1 MKTYLKIGFS
11 LFLFFVLQSCDTK
24 NNDTTVDDY
33 RYNQEYEPVIDSLIG
48 EMTLEEK
55 VGMLHGTGMFV
66 SGGVDRLGIPEFH
79 YTDGPNGVREELER
93 HSWNPLNLGTDSAT
107 FFPTGSALAATWNK
121 DLAYEYGEALGLET
135 RARGKDMILGP
146 AVNIMRTPIGG
157 RTFEYF
163 SEDPHLNSRITVNYT
178 KGIQNQDVAVCVK
191 HYAANNQEYQRSSI
205 SVEVSE
211 RALREIYLPA
221 YRSAVEEADA
231 MGIMGAYNRFR
242 GEYLCQNPYLNNTI
256 LKDEF
261 GFKGMIVSDW
271 GATHNIVTAAMG
283 GLDVEMGTH
292 APNQNYDKNYFGHPL
307 RDSVLAGV
315 VPMEVVDDKVRRIL
329 RVTYNLNKMEEGR
342 EEGELVSPK
351 TTQTAYDVASESVVL
366 MKNDGEMLPLNADKL
381 NSIAV
386 IGLNADRSQA
396 KGGFTAG
403 VKPKYEVTPLQ
414 GLRDKLDGKVTINY
428 AQGYVQKFKKE
439 GNWRTPAI
447 NTPDPELIA
456 EAVDAAKKSDVAIIF
471 GGNTREIETETKD
484 RKSLDLPFGQD
495 ELIKAIA
502 AANPKT
508 IVVIIAG
515 GAVNLHLAN
524 KVSPS
529 ILYGWFNGSEAGN
542 AIADILFGDINP
554 SGKLPF
560 TIPAQLSDV
569 GAHSYDS
576 LSYPGLDGRVVYKEG
591 ILVGYRWFEKQNI
604 KPAYPFGHGLSYTNF
619 EYSEPILN
627 QSSFRK
633 DDEINISI
641 KLRNTGEVSGKE
653 VVQTYIGKVNSE
665 VLRPIKEL
673 KAFKKV
679 DIDAGS
685 EKIVNMSIN
694 ANDLAYYNEDKM
706 KWVVETGTYILHIG
720 SSSEAIKGEASFE
733 ITN

>member
-1 MKTYLKIGFS
+1 
-11 LFLFFVLQSCDTK
+11 
-24 NNDTTVDDY
+24 
-33 RYNQEYEPVIDSLIG
+33 
-48 EMTLEEK
+48 
-55 VGMLHGTGMFV
+55 
-66 SGGVDRLGIPEFH
+66 
-79 YTDGPNGVREELER
+79 
-93 HSWNPLNLGTDSAT
+93 
-107 FFPTGSALAATWNK
+107 
-121 DLAYEYGEALGLET
+121 
-135 RARGKDMILGP
+135 
-146 AVNIMRTPIGG
+146 
-157 RTFEYF
+157 
-163 SEDPHLNSRITVNYT
+163 
-178 KGIQNQDVAVCVK
+178 
-191 HYAANNQEYQRSSI
+191 
-205 SVEVSE
+205 
-211 RALREIYLPA
+211 
-221 YRSAVEEADA
+221 
-231 MGIMGAYNRFR
+231 
-242 GEYLCQNPYLNNTI
+242 
-256 LKDEF
+256 
-261 GFKGMIVSDW
+261 
-271 GATHNIVTAAMG
+271 
-283 GLDVEMGTH
+283 
-292 APNQNYDKNYFGHPL
+292 
-307 RDSVLAGV
+307 
-315 VPMEVVDDKVRRIL
+315 
-329 RVTYNLNKMEEGR
+329 
-342 EEGELVSPK
+342 GELVSPK